1 MIGCLNISHQNVRV
15 RHHSA
20 DRSLG
25 LDRDEPHHLA
35 ASLFERAIGQNP
47 EGLGPRPETAFY
59 STAEI
64 QGAFMLPKI
73 ALRTSLVSTRVLAL
87 WLAAF
92 AIPAIAPAQ
101 QPSGAGAPGDSS
113 AKPDSPRPK
122 QEAAPETG
130 GPSKSFIGYVTSRS
144 IVFPDIATSP
154 EPLSPGGKFKIFV
167 NQAISPAYVLGS
179 AVSAAVNQAT
189 NSPGPTGQGWD
200 AYGTRVGYSMGR
212 ASSTSFFG
220 TFVFASM
227 FRQDPRFFPESHPR
241 FFRAIKYSAERIVV
255 TRSDKG
261 KDVFNSSGLLGPLAA
276 EALSN
281 VYLPRSEQTGARTME
296 RYGSDLAWRF
306 AANVFKE
313 YWPTIF
319 RDMHL
324 QKVMPNPAN
333 GGQP

>member
-1 MIGCLNISHQNVRV
+1 MFV
-15 RHHSA
+15 
-20 DRSLG
+20 
-25 LDRDEPHHLA
+25 
-35 ASLFERAIGQNP
+35 
-47 EGLGPRPETAFY
+47 
-59 STAEI
+59 
-64 QGAFMLPKI
+64 KI
-73 ALRTSLVSTRVLAL
+73 ALRFPHCSCRVLAL
-87 WLAAF
+87 LLAVL
-92 AIPAIAPAQ
+92 AIPALALAQ
-101 QPSGAGAPGDSS
+101 QPSGAGASS
-113 AKPDSPRPK
+113 ASAAKPDSPQPK
-122 QEAAPETG
+122 QEAHPAPSG
-130 GPSKSFIGYVTSRS
+130 QSKSFIGYVTSRS
-144 IVFPDIATSP
+144 IVFPDIATNP
-154 EPLSPGGKFKIFV
+154 LPLSPGGKFKIFV

-241 FFRAIKYSAERIVV
+241 FLHAIKYSAERIVV
-255 TRSDKG
+255 TRNDKG

-281 VYLPRSEQTGARTME
+281 TYLPRSEQTGARSME

-306 AANVFKE
+306 AANIFKE

-324 QKVMPNPAN
+324 QKVMPAP
-333 GGQP
+333 GGAQP

>member
-1 MIGCLNISHQNVRV
+1 MLLKNTLR
-15 RHHSA
+15 A
-20 DRSLG
+20 L
-25 LDRDEPHHLA
+25 
-35 ASLFERAIGQNP
+35 LFSSR
-47 EGLGPRPETAFY
+47 F
-59 STAEI
+59 
-64 QGAFMLPKI
+64 
-73 ALRTSLVSTRVLAL
+73 LAL
-87 WLAAF
+87 WLAALTV
-92 AIPAIAPAQ
+92 PALACAQ
-101 QPSGAGAPGDSS
+101 QPSGAGAPGSS
-113 AKPDSPRPK
+113 STKPDSPQPK
-122 QEAAPETG
+122 QEASPQSGESSRG
-130 GPSKSFIGYVTSRS
+130 FIGYVTSRS
-144 IVFPDIATSP
+144 IVFPDIATNP
-154 EPLSPGGKFKIFV
+154 RPLSPGGKFKIFV

-179 AVSAAVNQAT
+179 GVSAAFNQAN
-189 NSPGPTGQGWD
+189 NSPSSTGQGWD

-227 FRQDPRFFPESHPR
+227 LRQDPRFFPESHPR

-255 TRSDKG
+255 TRNDKG
-261 KDVFNSSGLLGPLAA
+261 NDVFNSSGLLGPLAA

-333 GGQP
+333 GGQM